1 MANIALPWRPWRLH
15 IFAFRT
21 PLHLQGARIRTKA
34 SSCGLL
40 INVMKASEHRNR
52 HDLLSFSVSMR
63 RACFRCAGRPLS
75 QRSMRA
81 PVVEIADIFGQDLLQ
96 MALIEDEHVVQAL
109 GSDGSHPALG
119 YGIGSRRSEWRANLG
134 NTNIA
139 HPTMECGAV
148 TAVAVMNEKSWRLAI
163 PSAAF
168 DHLLSRPRGG
178 GIRRHVHVQNLPA
191 GVIDHEE
198 HVQRSERDRSD
209 AEEVARPDL
218 RGVLPQE

>member
-1 MANIALPWRPWRLH
+1 
-15 IFAFRT
+15 
-21 PLHLQGARIRTKA
+21 
-34 SSCGLL
+34 
-40 INVMKASEHRNR
+40 MKASEHRCR
-52 HDLLSFSVSMR
+52 DDLSSLSASMR
-63 RACFRCAGRPLS
+63 RACSRCAGRPLT

-81 PVVEIADIFGQDLLQ
+81 PVVKITDIFDQDLLQ
-96 MALIEDEHVVQAL
+96 MALIEDENMVQAL
-109 GSDGSHPALG
+109 ASHGPHPALG
-119 YGIGSRRSEWRANLG
+119 DGIGSRRSEWRANLG

-139 HPTMECGAV
+139 HPTIECGAV

-178 GIRRHVHVQNLPA
+178 GIGRHVHVENLPA

-218 RGVLPQE
+218 RAVLPQERPPATRWPATMGSLHILGDCSG

>member
-1 MANIALPWRPWRLH
+1 
-15 IFAFRT
+15 
-21 PLHLQGARIRTKA
+21 
-34 SSCGLL
+34 
-40 INVMKASEHRNR
+40 
-52 HDLLSFSVSMR
+52 
-63 RACFRCAGRPLS
+63 
-75 QRSMRA
+75 
-81 PVVEIADIFGQDLLQ
+81 

-109 GSDGSHPALG
+109 GSDGSHPALR
-119 YGIGSRRSEWRANLG
+119 YGVGSRRFEWRANLG

-139 HPTMECGAV
+139 HPTIECGAV

-163 PSAAF
+163 PGTAF

-178 GIRRHVHVQNLPA
+178 GIRRHVHVENLPP

-218 RGVLPQE
+218 RTVLPQEYRQRHDGPRRWVRCIYLATVLAETLKPSLASSAWILR